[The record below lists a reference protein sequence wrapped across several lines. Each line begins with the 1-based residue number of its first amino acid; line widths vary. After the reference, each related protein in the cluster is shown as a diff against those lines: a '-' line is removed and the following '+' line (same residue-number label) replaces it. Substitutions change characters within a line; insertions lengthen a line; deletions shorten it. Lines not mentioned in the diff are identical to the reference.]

1 MNVSGDVWA
10 GIGCLVLGGAT
21 LVNWWFEMFSDSGYG
36 ELCRDLM
43 EEFGGGRNT
52 IAVVGPAAGVMF
64 LFGGGALV
72 VDNSSPLMWLFAPGV
87 LLSIVV
93 FLLGLIPLELPR
105 LMYPEGQM
113 ERRRR
118 RKGMT
123 DADAAEEVWRRA
135 GSPSKDS
142 GDPPGDDL
150 PARSHRAEDREGE

>member
-1 MNVSGDVWA
+1 M
-10 GIGCLVLGGAT
+10 
-21 LVNWWFEMFSDSGYG
+21 
-36 ELCRDLM
+36 
-43 EEFGGGRNT
+43 
-52 IAVVGPAAGVMF
+52 
-64 LFGGGALV
+64 